1 MFDRPLKILLVS
13 SEVAPFA
20 KTGGLADVAG
30 SLPKALSLV
39 GGDQRGN
46 DVRVVMPHYKQIEGT
61 DYVMDFPVKF
71 GDRVETAIIRTS
83 VIKAHYKGHDKAV
96 PIYMIDNHHYFY
108 RDGMYMFHDEPLR
121 FAFFC
126 QAILE
131 MLPKLNWQPDIIHCN
146 DWQSGPIPF
155 FLKTKF
161 SQDPFYNKIATVF
174 TIHNLRY
181 QGNYSKDVLR
191 YFGVGEEYFTPEL
204 LEFYGSLSFLKTGV
218 LYSDVVSTVSKTYAK
233 EIQRP
238 ELGENMEG
246 LLRMRSKDLYGILNG
261 INIHEFDPKNDP
273 RIYRN
278 YDTESLDNKRENK
291 FLLQKEMGLPVR
303 DLPVLGLI
311 SRLVDQKGLD
321 LFDPIMDDLMKE
333 DIQFV
338 VLGIGDPY
346 YHKVFERIKEKYPEK
361 VGLHIAFNPVLA
373 QRIYAGSD
381 MFLMP
386 SQYEPCGLGQ
396 LISFRY
402 GTIPVVRATGGLADT
417 VKDYH
422 ASEGTG
428 NGFVFSEYNGNAFRQ
443 AIDKALKVYR
453 EEPENWKQLVK
464 NSMEL
469 DFSWAR
475 SAVEYI
481 QLYQTALGKHN
492 LAVKTA

>member
-39 GGDQRGN
+39 GNDQKGN

-61 DYVMDFPVKF
+61 DYLMDFPVKF

-83 VIKAHYKGHDKAV
+83 VIDAHYKGNEKAV
-96 PIYMIDNHHYFY
+96 PIYLIDNHHYFY
-108 RDGMYMFHDEPLR
+108 RDGMYMFHDDPIR
-121 FAFFC
+121 FTFFC
-126 QAILE
+126 HALLD

-161 SQDPFYNKIATVF
+161 RQDPFYNKISTVF

-218 LYSDVVSTVSKTYAK
+218 LYADVVSTVSKTYAR
-233 EIQRP
+233 EIQRS
-238 ELGENMEG
+238 ELGEHMEG
-246 LLRMRSKDLYGILNG
+246 LLRMRSNDLYGILNG
-261 INIHEFDPKNDP
+261 INIHEFDPKIDP

-278 YDTESLDNKRENK
+278 YDAESLDNKRENK
-291 FLLQKEMGLPVR
+291 FSLQKEMGLPVK
-303 DLPVLGLI
+303 DVPVLGLI

-321 LFDPIMDDLMKE
+321 LFNPIIDDLMKE

-346 YHKVFERIKEKYPEK
+346 YHKLLERIKEKYPEK
-361 VGLHIAFNPVLA
+361 VGLHIAFNSVLA
-373 QRIYAGSD
+373 QRIYAGAD

-422 ASEGTG
+422 ASAGAG
-428 NGFVFSEYNGNAFRQ
+428 NGFVFVEYHSNAFRQ
-443 AIDKALKVYR
+443 AIDRALKVYR
-453 EEPENWKQLVK
+453 EEPNNWEKLVK
-464 NSMEL
+464 NTMEL

-481 QLYQTALGKHN
+481 QLYQTALDKHS